1 MNRSYQELESQWL
14 RADPGQPHEG
24 RVHLSV
30 TRASA
35 AAMPKGRDKKS
46 NPMHQQPARVR
57 FTRAG
62 GVDGDRW
69 KPGVD
74 VGSQISLTSLAVT
87 RLVAGPPERWHLLGN
102 NFVVDMDLSAL
113 ALPAGT
119 RLALGTGAIE
129 ISSLPHEPCDRYAA
143 RFGQEA
149 HDWAGDAKHA
159 ERHLRGRLA
168 RVIEDGEVALGD
180 SIRVLE

>member
-1 MNRSYQELESQWL
+1 MNRSYQQLESEWL
-14 RADPGQPHEG
+14 RVDPGKRREG
-24 RVHLSV
+24 RVHLIV

-35 AAMPKGRDKKS
+35 AAMPKDRNKKS
-46 NPMHQQPARVR
+46 DPMHEQPARVR

-69 KPGVD
+69 KPGMD
-74 VGSQISLTSLAVT
+74 VESQVSLTSLAAT
-87 RLVAGPPERWHLLGN
+87 KLVAGSAERWHLLGN
-102 NFVVDMDLSAL
+102 NFVVDLDLSAD

-119 RLALGTGAIE
+119 RLSLGTGVIE
-129 ISSLPHEPCDRYAA
+129 ISALPHDPCDRYAA

-149 HDWAGDAKHA
+149 FAWAGDAKHGQ
-159 ERHLRGRLA
+159 RHLRGRYA

-180 SIRVLE
+180 SIHVLE